1 MQPSDLNPLAAMS
14 QWQKEQGLRKG
25 GVVDVRR
32 PRYCHAVAVMG
43 RLSQNFPEPERFLPE
58 RWSRENKD
66 TLPNMFASLP
76 FGFGTR
82 MCVGERWESGT
93 CQ

>member
-1 MQPSDLNPLAAMS
+1 MP
-14 QWQKEQGLRKG
+14 
-25 GVVDVRR
+25 VI
-32 PRYCHAVAVMG
+32 VMG
-43 RLSQNFPEPERFLPE
+43 RMSQYFPEPERFLPE

-82 MCVGERWESGT
+82 MCLGERWGSGPANDLSSQT
-93 CQ
+93 KQGGYLCTLCDCNITLCFVLLTKD

>member
-1 MQPSDLNPLAAMS
+1 MPLT
-14 QWQKEQGLRKG
+14 
-25 GVVDVRR
+25 
-32 PRYCHAVAVMG
+32 VMG
-43 RLSQNFPEPERFLPE
+43 RMSEYFPEPDRFLPE

-82 MCVGERWESGT
+82 MCVGESGICSKSKQT
-93 CQ
+93 WWLHVYYALAHNLGIQKH

>member
-1 MQPSDLNPLAAMS
+1 MP
-14 QWQKEQGLRKG
+14 
-25 GVVDVRR
+25 
-32 PRYCHAVAVMG
+32 VAVMG
-43 RLSQNFPEPERFLPE
+43 RLSQYFPEPERFLPE

-82 MCVGERWESGT
+82 MCVGEGWQSGT
-93 CQ
+93 ANDLSVKVAGYLSTACD